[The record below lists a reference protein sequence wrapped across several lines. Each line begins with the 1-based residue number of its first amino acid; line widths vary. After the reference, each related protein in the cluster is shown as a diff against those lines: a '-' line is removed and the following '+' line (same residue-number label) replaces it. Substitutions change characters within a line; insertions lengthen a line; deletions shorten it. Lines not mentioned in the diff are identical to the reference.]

1 MESLAQSIV
10 LSVTIPITHLFLIH
24 LIRREG
30 WHVKLMFMS
39 FIAYMIL
46 DLTIKYILYSQENNF
61 ILHILVSIS
70 STTFINLFYLEVFSM
85 VARGFSMRIITDIY
99 LNSNLDIEGIC
110 REYAEGKGIKWLLE
124 KRLNG
129 IEGLDL
135 IVHEGQN
142 IRLSSKKAI
151 FLALFSKKF
160 KKILNLGKGG

>member
-1 MESLAQSIV
+1 
-10 LSVTIPITHLFLIH
+10 
-24 LIRREG
+24 
-30 WHVKLMFMS
+30 
-39 FIAYMIL
+39 
-46 DLTIKYILYSQENNF
+46 
-61 ILHILVSIS
+61 
-70 STTFINLFYLEVFSM
+70 M
-85 VARGFSMRIITDIY
+85 VARGFTMRIITDIY
-99 LNSNLDIEGIC
+99 LNSYLDLEGIC

>member
-70 STTFINLFYLEVFSM
+70 STTFINPFYLEVFSM